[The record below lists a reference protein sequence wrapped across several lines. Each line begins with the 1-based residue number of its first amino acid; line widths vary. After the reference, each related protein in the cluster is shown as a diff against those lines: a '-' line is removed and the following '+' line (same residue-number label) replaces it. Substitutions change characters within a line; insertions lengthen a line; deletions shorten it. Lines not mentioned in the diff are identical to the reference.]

1 MSSKAQKKFKTV
13 EEYIAAFPKEIQELL
28 ESMRSII
35 KSAAPKAEE
44 LISYNMPAF
53 QLDKMLVYYAAWHSH
68 IGFYPTASGI
78 EEFKEE
84 LSKYENSKGAIKF
97 PIDKPLPVSLITKI
111 VKFRVKE
118 NLEKT
123 KNRMLSRKLRETIKK
138 SKERG

>member
-1 MSSKAQKKFKTV
+1 MNSKPKKKFKTV
-13 EEYIAAFPKEIQELL
+13 EEYIAAFPKEIQEIL
-28 ESMRSII
+28 ENMRSII

-44 LISYNMPAF
+44 MISYNMPAF

-78 EEFKEE
+78 EEFKED

-97 PIDKPLPVSLITKI
+97 PIDKPLPASLITKI

-123 KNRMLSRKLRETIKK
+123 NSKILAKKFREIRNK
-138 SKERG
+138 

>member
-1 MSSKAQKKFKTV
+1 MNSKPKKKFNTV

-35 KSAAPKAEE
+35 KAAAPMAEE
-44 LISYNMPAF
+44 MISYNMPAF

-78 EEFKEE
+78 EEFKED

-97 PIDKPLPVSLITKI
+97 PIDKPLPASLITKI

-123 KNRMLSRKLRETIKK
+123 NSKILAKKFREIRNK
-138 SKERG
+138 

>member
-1 MSSKAQKKFKTV
+1 MSSKTQKKFKTV
-13 EEYIAAFPKEIQELL
+13 EEYIATFPKEIQELL

-44 LISYNMPAF
+44 QISYNMPAF

-78 EEFKEE
+78 EEFKED

-97 PIDKPLPVSLITKI
+97 PIDKPLPASLITKI

-123 KNRMLSRKLRETIKK
+123 NSKILAKKFREIRNK
-138 SKERG
+138 

>member
-1 MSSKAQKKFKTV
+1 MSSKTQKKFKTV
-13 EEYIAAFPKEIQELL
+13 EEYIATFPKEIQELL
-28 ESMRSII
+28 KSMRSII

-53 QLDKMLVYYAAWHSH
+53 QLDKMLVYYAAWNSH

-78 EEFKEE
+78 EEFKED

-123 KNRMLSRKLRETIKK
+123 KSKILAKNVREIVRK
-138 SKERG
+138 

>member
-1 MSSKAQKKFKTV
+1 MSSKPQKKFKTV
-13 EEYIAAFPKEIQELL
+13 EEYIAAFPKEIQEIL
-28 ESMRSII
+28 ENMRSII

-44 LISYNMPAF
+44 MISYNMPAF

-78 EEFKEE
+78 EEFKED

-97 PIDKPLPVSLITKI
+97 PIDKPLPASLITKI

-123 KNRMLSRKLRETIKK
+123 NSKILAKKFREIRNK
-138 SKERG
+138 

>member
-1 MSSKAQKKFKTV
+1 MSSKTQKKFKTV

-35 KSAAPKAEE
+35 KAAAPMAEE
-44 LISYNMPAF
+44 MISYNMPAF

-78 EEFKEE
+78 EEFKED

-97 PIDKPLPVSLITKI
+97 PIDKPLPASLITKI

-123 KNRMLSRKLRETIKK
+123 NSKILAKKFREIRNK
-138 SKERG
+138 

>member
-1 MSSKAQKKFKTV
+1 
-13 EEYIAAFPKEIQELL
+13 
-28 ESMRSII
+28 MRSII
-35 KSAAPKAEE
+35 KAAAQMAEE
-44 LISYNMPAF
+44 MISYNMPAF

-78 EEFKEE
+78 EEFKED

-97 PIDKPLPVSLITKI
+97 PIDKPLPASLITKI

-123 KNRMLSRKLRETIKK
+123 NSKILAKKFREIRNK
-138 SKERG
+138 